1 MRDEQGKNLPGS
13 SAAFPHAPGGCSA
26 PPATARH
33 PLDDEAERL
42 CCMISDLRLHADLC
56 RQALTDLMR
65 RDEGEYTAAQWQ
77 DAVNYL
83 TESALRFTSAA
94 EARRYAERWLRRNAR
109 KR

>member
-1 MRDEQGKNLPGS
+1 MRDDQRKNLPDS
-13 SAAFPHAPGGCSA
+13 SAVFPSASGGHEAPLS
-26 PPATARH
+26 TARH

-56 RQALTDLMR
+56 RQALTDLLR
-65 RDEGEYTAAQWQ
+65 RDESEYMAAQWQ

-83 TESALRFTSAA
+83 TESALQFTSAA
-94 EARRYAERWLRRNAR
+94 EARRYAARWLRRKAP

>member
-1 MRDEQGKNLPGS
+1 
-13 SAAFPHAPGGCSA
+13 
-26 PPATARH
+26 
-33 PLDDEAERL
+33 
-42 CCMISDLRLHADLC
+42 MISDLRLHADLC

-83 TESALRFTSAA
+83 TESALQFTSAA